1 MQEGDVLIA
10 SKGTVKKTAIFH
22 EQDYPFIASANITVL
37 RPIADIAGGYIKLFL
52 DSKLGQELLEETNTG
67 KNVMN
72 LNTQKIV
79 SIEIPKLPALKQAYL
94 LQRYEQGL
102 RDYKRKISR
111 AQQEW
116 QHIRD
121 EVEKNLF

>member
-1 MQEGDVLIA
+1 
-10 SKGTVKKTAIFH
+10 
-22 EQDYPFIASANITVL
+22 
-37 RPIADIAGGYIKLFL
+37 
-52 DSKLGQELLEETNTG
+52 
-67 KNVMN
+67 MN

-102 RDYKRKISR
+102 RDYKRKINR